1 MNDLYIYEKILKIIR
16 ERQNTI
22 RESLCV
28 GPVGDFVAFNTM
40 PIKPFGEDW
49 SGKDFIVIE
58 VQRTLGKLSCKFREV

>member
-28 GPVGDFVAFNTM
+28 GPVGEFVAFKELRACLGELATLEQE
-40 PIKPFGEDW
+40 IKDLLNKVNDDE
-49 SGKDFIVIE
+49 
-58 VQRTLGKLSCKFREV
+58 